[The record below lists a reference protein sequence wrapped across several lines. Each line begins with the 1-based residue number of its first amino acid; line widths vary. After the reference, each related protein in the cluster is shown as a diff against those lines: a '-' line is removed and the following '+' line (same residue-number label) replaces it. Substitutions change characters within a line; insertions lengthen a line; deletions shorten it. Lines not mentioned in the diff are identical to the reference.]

1 MKKILILF
9 TCLIFL
15 VSCGNKN
22 DRAAENNANPKEPTM
37 SNMSS
42 KESLGE
48 VTETL
53 KKYLKEEDVDQF
65 ASLVEDY
72 NETIENTSLNG
83 EFKPE
88 INPEY
93 DFEKIDKLWTSKK
106 GEFIGT
112 NCRINTFVLL
122 KNSIGSK
129 NIPYDNE
136 DLAFDMSALDN
147 SKILN
152 DSEKENF
159 YSIFSKIK
167 TEKTKDYKVHG
178 KKMEEHLS
186 NFNLNFNDNISMV
199 SVVIHD
205 DLDYDS
211 LFIGHVGVLAKEND
225 HYLWI
230 EKISFQ
236 EPYQAIK
243 FATKEDCFKYLY
255 DKYKDYKSETTS
267 HPFIMENDKLVEL
280 DEYKN

>member
-1 MKKILILF
+1 MKKLLTILICGVF
-9 TCLIFL
+9 F
-15 VSCGNKN
+15 VSCGKSGDSFLEDNKN
-22 DRAAENNANPKEPTM
+22 FNETTM

-42 KESLGE
+42 EESLGE

-53 KKYLKEEDVDQF
+53 KKYLKEEDVKEF
-65 ASLVEDY
+65 ASLVKDY
-72 NETIENTSLNG
+72 NETIENTSLYG
-83 EFKPE
+83 DFQPV

-93 DFEKIDKLWTSKK
+93 DFEKIDSLWTSKK

-136 DLAFDMSALDN
+136 DLAFDKSALDN
-147 SKILN
+147 SEILK
-152 DSEKENF
+152 DAEKENF
-159 YSIFSKIK
+159 YSLFSKIK

-186 NFNLNFNDNISMV
+186 NFNLNFNKDISMV

-205 DLDYDS
+205 DLNYDS
-211 LFIGHVGVLAKEND
+211 LFIGHVGVLAKEDD

-230 EKISFQ
+230 EKLSFQ

-255 DKYKDYKSETTS
+255 DKYKDYKSESTS
-267 HPFIMENDKLVEL
+267 NPFIMENYKLIDL

>member
-1 MKKILILF
+1 MKKLLTILICGVF
-9 TCLIFL
+9 F
-15 VSCGNKN
+15 VSCGKSGDSFLEDNKN
-22 DRAAENNANPKEPTM
+22 FNETTM

-42 KESLGE
+42 EESLGE

-53 KKYLKEEDVDQF
+53 KKYLKEEDVKEF

-72 NETIENTSLNG
+72 NETIENTSLYG
-83 EFKPE
+83 DFQPV

-93 DFEKIDKLWTSKK
+93 DFEKIDQLWTSKK

-122 KNSIGSK
+122 KNSIDSK

-136 DLAFDMSALDN
+136 DLAFDKSALDH
-147 SKILN
+147 SEILN
-152 DSEKENF
+152 ESEKENF

-167 TEKTKDYKVHG
+167 TEKTKDYRVHG

-186 NFNLNFNDNISMV
+186 NFNLNFKKDISMV

-211 LFIGHVGVLAKEND
+211 LFIGHVGVLAKEDD

-230 EKISFQ
+230 EKLSFQ

-243 FATKEDCFKYLY
+243 FDTKEDCFKYLY

-267 HPFIMENDKLVEL
+267 NPFIMENDKLIEL
-280 DEYKN
+280 EEYKN

>member
-1 MKKILILF
+1 MKNLLTIMICAVLF
-9 TCLIFL
+9 
-15 VSCGNKN
+15 VSCGMSDDGSVEKNKN
-22 DRAAENNANPKEPTM
+22 SNEATM

-42 KESLGE
+42 ENSLGE
-48 VTETL
+48 VKETL
-53 KKYLKEEDVDQF
+53 KKYLKEEDVNQF
-65 ASLVEDY
+65 VSLVEDY
-72 NETIENTSLNG
+72 NDTIENTSLHG
-83 EFKPE
+83 DFKPE

-93 DFEKIDKLWTSKK
+93 DFEKIDSLWTSKK

-136 DLAFDMSALDN
+136 DLAFDKSSLDH
-147 SKILN
+147 SEILN
-152 DSEKENF
+152 ESEKENF
-159 YSIFSKIK
+159 YSLFSKIK
-167 TEKTKDYKVHG
+167 TEKTKDYKVHA
-178 KKMEEHLS
+178 KKMAEHLS
-186 NFNLNFNDNISMV
+186 NFNLNFNEDISMV

-211 LFIGHVGVLAKEND
+211 LFIGHVGVLAKEDD

-230 EKISFQ
+230 EKLSFQ

-267 HPFIMENDKLVEL
+267 NPFIMENDKLIDLE
-280 DEYKN
+280 EYKN

>member
-1 MKKILILF
+1 MKKLLTILICGVF
-9 TCLIFL
+9 F
-15 VSCGNKN
+15 VSCGKSGDSFLEDNKN
-22 DRAAENNANPKEPTM
+22 FNETTM

-42 KESLGE
+42 EESLGE
-48 VTETL
+48 VTEAL
-53 KKYLKEEDVDQF
+53 KKYLKEEDVKEF

-72 NETIENTSLNG
+72 NETIENTSLYG
-83 EFKPE
+83 DFQPV
-88 INPEY
+88 INTEY
-93 DFEKIDKLWTSKK
+93 DFEKIDQLWTSKK

-122 KNSIGSK
+122 KNSIGTN
-129 NIPYDNE
+129 NIQYDNE
-136 DLAFDMSALDN
+136 DLAFDKSALDN

-152 DSEKENF
+152 ESEKENF
-159 YSIFSKIK
+159 YSLFSKIK
-167 TEKTKDYKVHG
+167 TEKTKDYKVYG
-178 KKMEEHLS
+178 EKMAEHLS
-186 NFNLNFNDNISMV
+186 NFNLNFNEDISMV

-211 LFIGHVGVLAKEND
+211 LFIGHVGVLAKEDD

-230 EKISFQ
+230 EKLSFQ

-267 HPFIMENDKLVEL
+267 NPFIMENDKLIEL
-280 DEYKN
+280 EEYKN

>member
-1 MKKILILF
+1 MKKLLTILICGVF
-9 TCLIFL
+9 F
-15 VSCGNKN
+15 VSCGKSGDSFLEDNKN
-22 DRAAENNANPKEPTM
+22 FNETTM

-42 KESLGE
+42 EESLRE

-53 KKYLKEEDVDQF
+53 KKYLKEEDVKEF
-65 ASLVEDY
+65 ASLVKDY
-72 NETIENTSLNG
+72 NETIENTSLYG
-83 EFKPE
+83 DFQPV

-93 DFEKIDKLWTSKK
+93 DFEKIDGLWTSKK

-122 KNSIGSK
+122 KNSISSK

-136 DLAFDMSALDN
+136 DLAFDKSALDN
-147 SKILN
+147 SEILK
-152 DSEKENF
+152 DAEKENF
-159 YSIFSKIK
+159 YSLFSKIK

-186 NFNLNFNDNISMV
+186 NFNLNFNEDISMV

-211 LFIGHVGVLAKEND
+211 LFIGHVGVLAKEDD

-230 EKISFQ
+230 EKLSFQ

-267 HPFIMENDKLVEL
+267 NPFIMENDKLIEL

>member
-1 MKKILILF
+1 MKKLLTILICGVF
-9 TCLIFL
+9 F
-15 VSCGNKN
+15 VSCGKSGDSFLEDNKN
-22 DRAAENNANPKEPTM
+22 FNETTM

-42 KESLGE
+42 EESLGE
-48 VTETL
+48 VTEAL
-53 KKYLKEEDVDQF
+53 KKYLKEEDVKEF

-72 NETIENTSLNG
+72 NETIENTSLYG
-83 EFKPE
+83 DFQPV
-88 INPEY
+88 INTEY
-93 DFEKIDKLWTSKK
+93 DFEKIDQLWTSKK

-122 KNSIGSK
+122 KNSIGTN
-129 NIPYDNE
+129 NIQYDNE
-136 DLAFDMSALDN
+136 DLAFDKSALDN

-152 DSEKENF
+152 ESEKENF
-159 YSIFSKIK
+159 YSLFSKIK
-167 TEKTKDYKVHG
+167 TEKTKDYRVHG

-186 NFNLNFNDNISMV
+186 NFNLNFKKDISMV

-211 LFIGHVGVLAKEND
+211 LFIGHVGVLAKEDD

-230 EKISFQ
+230 EKLSFQ

-243 FATKEDCFKYLY
+243 FDTKEDCFKYLY

-267 HPFIMENDKLVEL
+267 NPFIMENDKLIEL
-280 DEYKN
+280 EEYKN

>member
-1 MKKILILF
+1 MKKLITILI
-9 TCLIFL
+9 CAIFL
-15 VSCGNKN
+15 VSCGNKT
-22 DRAAENNANPKEPTM
+22 DVGAENKGLTEPTM

-42 KESLGE
+42 EESLGE

-53 KKYLKEEDVDQF
+53 KKYLKEEDVKEF
-65 ASLVEDY
+65 ASLVKDY
-72 NETIENTSLNG
+72 NETIENTSIYG
-83 EFKPE
+83 DFQPV

-93 DFEKIDKLWTSKK
+93 DFEKIDSLWTSKK

-136 DLAFDMSALDN
+136 DLAFDKSALDH
-147 SKILN
+147 SEILN
-152 DSEKENF
+152 ESEKENF
-159 YSIFSKIK
+159 YSLFSKIK

-178 KKMEEHLS
+178 EKMTEHLS
-186 NFNLNFNDNISMV
+186 NFNLKVNDNISMV
-199 SVVIHD
+199 SVVIND

-211 LFIGHVGVLAKEND
+211 LFIGHVGLLAKEDD

-230 EKISFQ
+230 EKLSFQ

-267 HPFIMENDKLVEL
+267 NPFIMENDKLIEL
-280 DEYKN
+280 EEYKN

>member
-1 MKKILILF
+1 MKKLLTILICGVF
-9 TCLIFL
+9 F
-15 VSCGNKN
+15 VSCGKSGDSFLEDNKN
-22 DRAAENNANPKEPTM
+22 FNETTM

-42 KESLGE
+42 EESLGE

-53 KKYLKEEDVDQF
+53 KKYLKEEDVKEF
-65 ASLVEDY
+65 ASLVKDY
-72 NETIENTSLNG
+72 NETIENTSLYG
-83 EFKPE
+83 DFQPV

-93 DFEKIDKLWTSKK
+93 DFEKIDSLWTSKK
-106 GEFIGT
+106 GEFIGI

-136 DLAFDMSALDN
+136 DLAFDKSALDN
-147 SKILN
+147 SEILN
-152 DSEKENF
+152 ESEKENF

-167 TEKTKDYKVHG
+167 TEKTKDYRVHG
-178 KKMEEHLS
+178 EKMAEHLS
-186 NFNLNFNDNISMV
+186 NFNLKVNDNISMV
-199 SVVIHD
+199 SVVIND

-211 LFIGHVGVLAKEND
+211 LFIGHVGVLAKEDD

-230 EKISFQ
+230 EKLSFQ

-255 DKYKDYKSETTS
+255 NKYKDYKSETTS
-267 HPFIMENDKLVEL
+267 NPFIMENDKLIEL
-280 DEYKN
+280 EEYKN